1 MAPVLNPIESKVD
14 GLAFLGLSLARK
26 SDRGHP
32 ESVTHQIAFD
42 LNDVVDR
49 SYEYLQST
57 NDDGWLIGGGEPGVP
72 KSYKLPAKDSAHVE
86 IMRIGTYN
94 PQWGGIS
101 EKEIIEV
108 MKSGKILIPQIEVL
122 PTEVITNSY
131 SPPELEIRFDMP
143 FGPDFVDMDAELPP
157 NWQLRF
163 IHNQLFKHFYNPSRF
178 CPDAFHATITRKAE
192 FRSKDHKEAYDSMC
206 EAVLKKWKLAGPRP
220 LNANPV
226 DNKSGIWLFT
236 DRTKPTH
243 LFPPNFLP
251 PYNTEEKRQ
260 IILSYLAEEWDEK
273 TLSWKKAVYPVK
285 KVEIKVEK
293 KQEVVASVG
302 SGDKGAGSNF
312 MEWCGN
318 PIEALLGGGGAKT
331 APATTTGAK

>member
-1 MAPVLNPIESKVD
+1 MGPVLQQDGHKVD

-42 LNDVVDR
+42 FNDIIDR
-49 SYEYLQST
+49 SYEYIQST
-57 NDDGWLIGGGEPGVP
+57 NDDGWLVGGGEPGPP

-94 PQWGGIS
+94 PQWGGVS

-122 PTEVITNSY
+122 PTKVVANGDT
-131 SPPELEIRFDMP
+131 PPELEIRFDMP
-143 FGPDFVDMDAELPP
+143 YGPDFTDMTAELPS

-163 IHNQLFKHFYNPSRF
+163 IHNQLFKHFSNPSRF
-178 CPDAFHATITRKAE
+178 CPGPFHSTILRKAE
-192 FRSKDHKEAYDSMC
+192 FRSQKHKEAYFMMC
-206 EAVLKKWKLAGPRP
+206 DAVLKKWMLHGPRP

-243 LFPPNFLP
+243 FFPPNFLP
-251 PYNTEEKRQ
+251 PYNTEDKRQ
-260 IILSYLAEEWDEK
+260 IILSYLTEEWDEK
-273 TLSWKKAVYPVK
+273 TLSWKKAKYPEK
-285 KVEIKVEK
+285 LIEKVNKGKVAPAEK
-293 KQEVVASVG
+293 T
-302 SGDKGAGSNF
+302 NF

-318 PIEALLGGGGAKT
+318 PIETLLGGQGAT
-331 APATTTGAK
+331 PPGASEK

>member
-1 MAPVLNPIESKVD
+1 MPPVLKPAESKVD

-26 SDRGHP
+26 SDRGHLD
-32 ESVTHQIAFD
+32 SVTHQIAFD
-42 LNDVVDR
+42 FNDIVDR

-57 NDDGWLIGGGEPGVP
+57 SQDGWLVGGGEPGVP

-94 PQWGGIS
+94 PEWGGIS
-101 EKEIIEV
+101 EKELMEV
-108 MKSGKILIPQIEVL
+108 MKSGKILIPQVEVL
-122 PTEVITNSY
+122 PIEVVANSD

-143 FGPDFVDMDAELPP
+143 FGPDFVDLDTELPP

-178 CPDAFHATITRKAE
+178 CPDAFHSTVVRKAE
-192 FRSKDHKEAYDSMC
+192 FRSKDHKEAYFSMC

-243 LFPPNFLP
+243 FFPPNFLP
-251 PYNTEEKRQ
+251 PYNTEEKKQ
-260 IILSYLAEEWDEK
+260 IILSYLTEEWDEN
-273 TLSWKKAVYPVK
+273 TLSWKKAQYPE
-285 KVEIKVEK
+285 KVDEK
-293 KQEVVASVG
+293 KKKQQQQQQVA
-302 SGDKGAGSNF
+302 DAAGGGGNF
-312 MEWCGN
+312 MEWCGS
-318 PIEALLGGGGAKT
+318 PIGALLGRSSNAF
-331 APATTTGAK
+331 PTTGA

>member
-1 MAPVLNPIESKVD
+1 MD

-26 SDRGHP
+26 SDKGHP

-42 LNDVVDR
+42 LNDVTDR
-49 SYEYLQST
+49 SYEYLSST

-86 IMRIGTYN
+86 IMRIGTYV
-94 PQWGGIS
+94 PEWGGIS

-108 MKSGKILIPQIEVL
+108 MKSGKILIPQVEVL
-122 PTEVITNSY
+122 PTTVICNNN
-131 SPPELEIRFDMP
+131 SPPELEIRFDMEY
-143 FGPDFVDMDAELPP
+143 GPNFVDLDAELPP

-178 CPDAFHATITRKAE
+178 CPDPFHATITRKAV
-192 FRSKDHKEAYDSMC
+192 FRSEQHKEAYFSMC

-251 PYNTEEKRQ
+251 PYNTEEKKQ

-273 TLSWKKAVYPVK
+273 TLSWKKAVYPEK
-285 KVEIKVEK
+285 KVEK
-293 KQEVVASVG
+293 KQDVKPRELVADAGAGVG
-302 SGDKGAGSNF
+302 KGSNF

-318 PIEALLGGGGAKT
+318 PIETLLGSGRAK
-331 APATTTGAK
+331 AGEAVATKAQAS

>member
-1 MAPVLNPIESKVD
+1 
-14 GLAFLGLSLARK
+14 LAFLGLSLARK

-42 LNDVVDR
+42 LNDVSDR

-57 NDDGWLIGGGEPGVP
+57 NDDGWLLGGGEPGAP

-86 IMRIGTYN
+86 IMRIGTYI
-94 PQWGGIS
+94 PEWGGIS

-122 PTEVITNSY
+122 PTEVIANSD

-143 FGPDFVDMDAELPP
+143 FGPDFVDMDANLPP

-163 IHNQLFKHFYNPSRF
+163 LHNQLFKHFYNPSRC
-178 CPDAFHATITRKAE
+178 CPGPFHATITRKAE
-192 FRSKDHKEAYDSMC
+192 FRSENHKEAYFSMC

-220 LNANPV
+220 LNVNPV

-251 PYNTEEKRQ
+251 PYNTEEKKQ

-273 TLSWKKAVYPVK
+273 TLSWKKAQYPEK
-285 KVEIKVEK
+285 QIQK
-293 KQEVVASVG
+293 KQPEKRQEVADAG
-302 SGDKGAGSNF
+302 GGGGKGGNF

-318 PIEALLGGGGAKT
+318 PIETLLGGPSTTPGA
-331 APATTTGAK
+331 

>member
-1 MAPVLNPIESKVD
+1 MPPVLKPKHSKVD

-42 LNDVVDR
+42 LNDVIDR

-57 NDDGWLIGGGEPGVP
+57 NDDGWLVGGGEPRPP

-94 PQWGGIS
+94 PEWGGIR
-101 EKEIIEV
+101 EEEIIEV

-122 PTEVITNSY
+122 PTEVVANGDT
-131 SPPELEIRFDMP
+131 PPELEIRFDMP
-143 FGPDFVDMDAELPP
+143 YGPDFVDLTVTLPP

-178 CPDAFHATITRKAE
+178 CPGAFHSTIVRKAE
-192 FRSKDHKEAYDSMC
+192 FRSQKHEDAYFSMC
-206 EAVLKKWKLAGPRP
+206 EAVLKKWHLAGPRP

-226 DNKSGIWLFT
+226 DDKSGIWLFA
-236 DRTKPTH
+236 DRTRPTH
-243 LFPPNFLP
+243 FFPPNFLP

-260 IILSYLAEEWDEK
+260 IILSYLTEEWDEK
-273 TLSWKKAVYPVK
+273 TLSWKKAQYPEK
-285 KVEIKVEK
+285 PVEK
-293 KQEVVASVG
+293 KQQEVAAVG
-302 SGDKGAGSNF
+302 GGNF

-318 PIEALLGGGGAKT
+318 PIEALLGGRSANTT
-331 APATTTGAK
+331 A